1 MNKNSV
7 LPPSLQS
14 EINKNNLSPRDELK
28 QRLKDKINQN
38 KQINNRPSERMK
50 QKLEK
55 DAKKE
60 KKEVDNDPRVT
71 HNMKYFFIK
80 ALKSY
85 EGLDLANPVEIL
97 NNPDKYKLD
106 YYNFSIELLKNNNND
121 PSILNNPYC
130 DYMKEVLGLS

>member
-1 MNKNSV
+1 MNKDSV

-14 EINKNNLSPRDELK
+14 EINKTSSHREELK
-28 QRLKDKINQN
+28 QKLKDRINQN
-38 KQINNRPSERMK
+38 KQINNKPSHKLK

-60 KKEVDNDPRVT
+60 KQEVDNDPRVT
-71 HNMKYFFIK
+71 HNMKHYFIK
-80 ALKSY
+80 ALRTY

-97 NNPDKYKLD
+97 NNPEKYKLD
-106 YYNFSIELLKNNNND
+106 YYKFSIDLLKKNNGD
-121 PSILNNPYC
+121 SSVLNNPYC